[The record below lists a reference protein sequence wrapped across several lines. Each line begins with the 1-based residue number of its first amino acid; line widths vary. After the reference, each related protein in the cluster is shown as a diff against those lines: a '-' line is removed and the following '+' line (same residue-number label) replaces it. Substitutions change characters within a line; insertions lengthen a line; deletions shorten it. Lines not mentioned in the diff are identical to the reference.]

1 MLKKSSL
8 YLLFPK
14 GIILICQTV
23 HDVIYQR
30 NNLKVKKTK
39 NCEKPTVWNVEGR
52 RTGIEL
58 PFCFSNSKTS

>member
-1 MLKKSSL
+1 MN
-8 YLLFPK
+8 YF
-14 GIILICQTV
+14 ICQTV
-23 HDVIYQR
+23 LNAICQR

-39 NCEKPTVWNVEGR
+39 KYEKPTVWNVEGR

>member
-1 MLKKSSL
+1 MLLKKNW
-8 YLLFPK
+8 LLVFSFMDLVSVDPM
-14 GIILICQTV
+14 
-23 HDVIYQR
+23 DR
-30 NNLKVKKTK
+30 SNETK